1 MVKLYCALVGEKGS
15 AFGVDIDANES
26 VGDLKDAMK
35 RKQMYGFASS
45 KLQLFLGKK
54 RKDTWLDSSSD
65 DVKNLKKGEK
75 TPLIE
80 ALTHE
85 DNELQGEFGLDEVLE
100 GMQVPTTK
108 EIHIL
113 VVVPSVDDAHP
124 GKHTVG

>member
-1 MVKLYCALVGEKGS
+1 MVTLFCALVGEKRS
-15 AFGVDIDANES
+15 AFPVKIDES
-26 VGDLKDAMK
+26 ECVHDLKKAIK
-35 RKQMYGFASS
+35 QKQMYGFASS

-54 RKDTWLDSSSD
+54 SKDTWLDSSSD

-100 GMQVPTTK
+100 GMQVPTTQQ
-108 EIHIL
+108 IHVL
-113 VVVPSVDDAHP
+113 VVVPEVDDVHP
-124 GKHTVG
+124 GKRTVG